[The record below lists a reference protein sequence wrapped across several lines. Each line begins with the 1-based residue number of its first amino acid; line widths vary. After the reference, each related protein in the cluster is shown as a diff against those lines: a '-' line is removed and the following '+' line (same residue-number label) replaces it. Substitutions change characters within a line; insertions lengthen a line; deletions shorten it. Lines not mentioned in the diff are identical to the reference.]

1 MRGRNFKVICHPGA
15 RVNNIINSVEK
26 LGKDTNFCCN
36 CVREIFIVVGGNDTQ
51 NGTMESIPGIVDSF
65 CTLLGVL
72 SDTFL
77 FAMVNMFSLI
87 PRCVKDTQHLK
98 CMNIVNDELKL
109 ECLYHDNVKF
119 INVFSNFLDRKI
131 LRQGKVGLNTK
142 LYRKD
147 LIHFSDVGN
156 SVLAKVIIGVTYNP
170 Y

>member
-1 MRGRNFKVICHPGA
+1 MNVDSRWLLTLILLYIIHPG
-15 RVNNIINSVEK
+15 VYVCVFVC
-26 LGKDTNFCCN
+26 L
-36 CVREIFIVVGGNDTQ
+36 CVRIIEKWGSF
-51 NGTMESIPGIVDSF
+51 SISKV
-65 CTLLGVL
+65 C
-72 SDTFL
+72 

-109 ECLYHDNVKF
+109 ECLHHDNVKF